1 MVAADVRADAW
12 GQATLGVGAGFW
24 RENHFRLL
32 TSALRL
38 LRGFLNSRFTA
49 WGHCTFESPP
59 ARKSATSA
67 RPMRERTS
75 PKLAKWPFFLADVAL
90 LGAAWL
96 IFWQSRT
103 PMTAW
108 EAFYCAACV
117 ALGAVLGVAPY
128 LLEYRAAMKV
138 IEAERLAQVIL
149 QIENIEI
156 IGRQINQATS
166 GWQTAHEH
174 ASQTVGA
181 AREIAE
187 RITTEARAFS
197 DFLRK
202 SNDAEKS
209 HLRLEVDK
217 LRRSENEW
225 LQILVR
231 ILDHIFALHQAAV
244 RWGLPNLVEELGQF
258 QNACRDTARR
268 VGLVAF
274 VAIPGEPYDSRV
286 HQLADAS
293 IAPAAEARVA
303 QTIAAGY
310 SFQGQ
315 LLRPALVSLQA
326 EEGPRPQEP
335 ADDSADRLLDQP
347 APVAMTKPE

>member
-1 MVAADVRADAW
+1 MRDR
-12 GQATLGVGAGFW
+12 T
-24 RENHFRLL
+24 
-32 TSALRL
+32 
-38 LRGFLNSRFTA
+38 
-49 WGHCTFESPP
+49 PP
-59 ARKSATSA
+59 I
-67 RPMRERTS
+67 
-75 PKLAKWPFFLADVAL
+75 LAKWPFFLADMAL

-108 EAFYCAACV
+108 DAFFCAACV

-128 LLEYRAAMKV
+128 LLEYRAVMRLT
-138 IEAERLAQVIL
+138 EADRLAQAVL

-156 IGRQINQATS
+156 VGRQINQATA
-166 GWQTAHEH
+166 GWQTAHEQ
-174 ASQTVGA
+174 ATKTVEA

-187 RITTEARAFS
+187 GITTEARAFS

-231 ILDHIFALHQAAV
+231 ILDHIFVLYQAAV
-244 RWGLPNLVEELGQF
+244 RSGQPNLAEQLGQF

-274 VAIPGEPYDSRV
+274 VAIPGEPYDLKV

-293 IAPAAEARVA
+293 IAPAGEARIA
-303 QTIAAGY
+303 QTIATGY

-315 LLRPALVSLQA
+315 LLRPALVSLLA

-335 ADDSADRLLDQP
+335 ADVSADRLLDQP
-347 APVAMTKPE
+347 APVVMTKPE